1 MSETASTKSPER
13 YRRIGRTDIVVSS
26 VCMGC
31 WAIVGDSTWGPQDLK
46 DAEDAIR
53 TALDVGITFFDTAE
67 GYGRGA
73 SEELLGRVLSGRRD
87 QVIIGTKVSAGNARS
102 WERLEAACSGSL
114 RRLRTDYIDVYHLHW
129 PCRDVPI
136 ADIVEWFGRLQE
148 QGRIRSFAVSNF
160 GVGDLSDLLAVG
172 RCEANQL
179 PYSLLWRV
187 IEDEI
192 APLCRQHD
200 ISITCYSPLAQGL
213 LTGKF
218 RSADDVPEGRART
231 RHFSC
236 NRPQARHRE
245 PGCEKETFEAVA
257 AVRRVCEGI
266 GRPMAEVALAWL
278 LHQPGV
284 TSVIAGARNPDQVR
298 QNARAMD
305 LRLDEDVLR
314 DLDVATRP
322 LKKFFGR
329 NPDMWQTDSR
339 YR

>member
-1 MSETASTKSPER
+1 MDNTTSADSAWR
-13 YRRIGRTDIVVSS
+13 YRRVGRTDIVVSS

-31 WAIVGDSTWGPQDLK
+31 WALVGDSTWGPQDRE
-46 DAEDAIR
+46 DAENAIR
-53 TALDVGITFFDTAE
+53 AALDAGVTFFDTAE
-67 GYGRGA
+67 GYGNGA

-87 QVIIGTKVSAGNARS
+87 EVILGTKVSPHHARS
-102 WERLEAACSGSL
+102 WDRLEAACAASL
-114 RRLRTDYIDVYHLHW
+114 RRLRTDHIDVYYLHW
-129 PCRDVPI
+129 PCREAPI

-148 QGRIRSFAVSNF
+148 QGRVRSFAVSNF

-192 APLCRQHD
+192 APLCRRND

-218 RSADDVPEGRART
+218 RSPDDVPEGRART
-231 RHFSC
+231 RHFSHT
-236 NRPQARHRE
+236 RPRARHRE
-245 PGCEKETFEAVA
+245 PGCEKETFEAIA
-257 AVRRVCEGI
+257 AVRKVCEDI

-284 TSVIAGARNPDQVR
+284 TSVIAGARNPEQVR

-305 LRLDEDVLR
+305 LHLDEAVLR
-314 DLDVATRP
+314 ELDAATRP
-322 LKKFFGR
+322 LKRFFGR